1 MFPLS
6 GWAGAGQGG
15 VAQLAPHM
23 PVTARRGSLQ
33 LWQFLIAML
42 EVSRHSALV
51 AVMLVVLQDPANCGA
66 ITWTGRGMEFKLI
79 EPEEVRG
86 GSFIQFSVSR
96 RLLFFLVKSQEI
108 KHYLFLIENKIVPTD
123 RKTFMVLVLT
133 QIRVIFRNYIAGN
146 VRIVRLS
153 DCTRW

>member
-1 MFPLS
+1 MVYMVDIVDIVDTVDTLYHPPHCAVFPLS

-51 AVMLVVLQDPANCGA
+51 VMMVVLQDPANCGA

-79 EPEEVRG
+79 EPEEVG
-86 GSFIQFSVSR
+86 AGV
-96 RLLFFLVKSQEI
+96 E
-108 KHYLFLIENKIVPTD
+108 EE
-123 RKTFMVLVLT
+123 VL
-133 QIRVIFRNYIAGN
+133 YES
-146 VRIVRLS
+146 LS
-153 DCTRW
+153 LDDSCSC

>member
-42 EVSRHSALV
+42 EVSRLEPQIDPSVKLYTMLTNPPVPYDLCV
-51 AVMLVVLQDPANCGA
+51 ADP
-66 ITWTGRGMEFKLI
+66 I
-79 EPEEVRG
+79 
-86 GSFIQFSVSR
+86 SR
-96 RLLFFLVKSQEI
+96 
-108 KHYLFLIENKIVPTD
+108 
-123 RKTFMVLVLT
+123 
-133 QIRVIFRNYIAGN
+133 
-146 VRIVRLS
+146 
-153 DCTRW
+153 

>member
-15 VAQLAPHM
+15 VAQLTPHM

-42 EVSRHSALV
+42 EVSRHSAT
-51 AVMLVVLQDPANCGA
+51 VMVVVVTVMMVLQDPANCGA

-79 EPEEVRG
+79 EPEEVREEEG
-86 GSFIQFSVSR
+86 V
-96 RLLFFLVKSQEI
+96 
-108 KHYLFLIENKIVPTD
+108 
-123 RKTFMVLVLT
+123 
-133 QIRVIFRNYIAGN
+133 
-146 VRIVRLS
+146 
-153 DCTRW
+153 

>member
-1 MFPLS
+1 MVDIVDTVDMIDTLYHPPHCAVFPLS

-51 AVMLVVLQDPANCGA
+51 AVMVMVVVLQDPANCGA

-96 RLLFFLVKSQEI
+96 PLLFLLKVKRSNI
-108 KHYLFLIENKIVPTD
+108 IC
-123 RKTFMVLVLT
+123 
-133 QIRVIFRNYIAGN
+133 
-146 VRIVRLS
+146 S
-153 DCTRW
+153 

>member
-1 MFPLS
+1 MMRFYTILC
-6 GWAGAGQGG
+6 
-15 VAQLAPHM
+15 LR
-23 PVTARRGSLQ
+23 TT
-33 LWQFLIAML
+33 
-42 EVSRHSALV
+42 LV
-51 AVMLVVLQDPANCGA
+51 
-66 ITWTGRGMEFKLI
+66 
-79 EPEEVRG
+79 
-86 GSFIQFSVSR
+86 
-96 RLLFFLVKSQEI
+96 LVKSQEI

>member
-42 EVSRHSALV
+42 EVSSETLGPG
-51 AVMLVVLQDPANCGA
+51 D
-66 ITWTGRGMEFKLI
+66 
-79 EPEEVRG
+79 G
-86 GSFIQFSVSR
+86 G
-96 RLLFFLVKSQEI
+96 
-108 KHYLFLIENKIVPTD
+108 D
-123 RKTFMVLVLT
+123 
-133 QIRVIFRNYIAGN
+133 
-146 VRIVRLS
+146 
-153 DCTRW
+153 

>member
-1 MFPLS
+1 M
-6 GWAGAGQGG
+6 
-15 VAQLAPHM
+15 V
-23 PVTARRGSLQ
+23 
-33 LWQFLIAML
+33 
-42 EVSRHSALV
+42 
-51 AVMLVVLQDPANCGA
+51 VMVMVVLQDPANCGA

-79 EPEEVRG
+79 EPEEVGR
-86 GSFIQFSVSR
+86 FYTIICLRTTLV
-96 RLLFFLVKSQEI
+96 LVKSQEI

-146 VRIVRLS
+146 VRIVRMS

>member
-1 MFPLS
+1 MALEQTLGP
-6 GWAGAGQGG
+6 GDGGDDGG
-15 VAQLAPHM
+15 VAGPRQLRCHHLDRP
-23 PVTARRGSLQ
+23 
-33 LWQFLIAML
+33 
-42 EVSRHSALV
+42 RHGVQAHR
-51 AVMLVVLQDPANCGA
+51 A
-66 ITWTGRGMEFKLI
+66 
-79 EPEEVRG
+79 RG
-86 GSFIQFSVSR
+86 GAWR
-96 RLLFFLVKSQEI
+96 RFYTILCLRTTLVLVKSQEI